1 MTPNSSKNSISF
13 AAVLSAIILLPLH
26 APAAVFSFRIDNAAT
41 NVGAPTDDG
50 ASYQQ
55 LWTNPLNWTLVSGED
70 DGLNG
75 FPDGEDT
82 FTIDR
87 TSLANNST
95 RLTNEGITIGSV
107 AAITGTGTGNQD
119 MVFKHGGDNT
129 IVDLTL
135 LASADP
141 FHIRQERD
149 RSLTIEGIISG
160 PGGLQLSRS
169 GGFSNGVTPD
179 ELITITGDTPN
190 TITGPIELINANGG
204 IEPSYWVADKV
215 GAFGQ
220 APTVTLASTNA
231 NGTGV
236 TSLQITINAVGGEGA
251 IDDDA
256 TTLLVGKNGILSL
269 DSGVSEVI
277 GEGLLQ
283 IDLDGTGTF
292 TTVPNGVYTN
302 TEDWIIGE
310 GTIVVGAPSVEL
322 KITNVEYTAN
332 VEGTTVSLTWNSS
345 PGRLYALRYST
356 DLENWDFEL
365 DDGVVGDDGDN
376 TTFTFDLDEFPEL
389 IGESQ
394 AFFRVEELIATGQ

>member
-1 MTPNSSKNSISF
+1 MTPKLPKNGIGT
-13 AAVLSAIILLPLH
+13 ATVLSAMILLPQYTS
-26 APAAVFSFRIDNAAT
+26 AAVFSFRIDNAAT
-41 NVGAPTDDG
+41 NIGAPTDDG
-50 ASYQQ
+50 QSFQQ
-55 LWTNPLNWTLVSGED
+55 LWTNPINWTLVSGED
-70 DGLNG
+70 DGRNG

-87 TSLANNST
+87 TSLVNNST
-95 RLTNEGITIGSV
+95 RLTNEGTTIGSV

-135 LASADP
+135 LSSAAP

-149 RSLTIEGIISG
+149 RSLTIKGVISG

-292 TTVPNGVYTN
+292 TTVPNGIYTN

-310 GTIVVGAPSVEL
+310 GSIVVGAPSVKL
-322 KITNVEYTAN
+322 TITDIECTTDD
-332 VEGTTVSLTWNSS
+332 EGTTVSLTWNSS
-345 PGRLYALRYST
+345 PGRLYSLRYST
-356 DLENWDFEL
+356 DLEDWDFEL
-365 DDGVVGDDGDN
+365 DDGIVGDDGDS
-376 TTFTFDLDEFPEL
+376 TTFEFGLDEFPEL
-389 IGESQ
+389 IGKSNV
-394 AFFRVEELIATGQ
+394 FFRVEELIAVGQ